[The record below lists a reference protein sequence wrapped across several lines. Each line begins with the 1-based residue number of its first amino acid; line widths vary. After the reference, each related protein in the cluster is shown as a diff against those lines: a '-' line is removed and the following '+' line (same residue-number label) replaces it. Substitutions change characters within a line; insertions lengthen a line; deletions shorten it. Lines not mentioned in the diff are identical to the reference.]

1 VIEGFDMKAM
11 LCTAFTGL
19 AGLAPGD
26 IAAPTPKDDEV
37 LIDVSVASVTYMD
50 YLMASGGYQMRPD
63 LPYAPGTDAVGVVC
77 AKGADVTK
85 FQIGDRI
92 ACSNWFGGFAEQMV
106 AKEWRCAIVPDGV
119 ADAPAVTVLHN
130 YLTAYYALVVRTTL
144 KAGESI
150 FVTGA
155 AGGVGLATI
164 DVARL
169 LGAQVIAGVGSD
181 EKADIVRKYGAMDV
195 INYRREDLRDRIKAL
210 TKGAGVDVCFDNVGG
225 AVFETM
231 SRLMNW
237 NGRLM
242 PVGFT
247 SGDIPNVPM
256 NLPLVKNY
264 SIVGLFSGA
273 WCEKFP
279 DDSFKANETIMQ
291 WLADG
296 DINPHIDKILP
307 LSEAKQAMALI
318 ADRAVQG
325 RVVLQVS

>member
-1 VIEGFDMKAM
+1 MKAM
-11 LCTAFTGL
+11 LCTAFTGM
-19 AGLAPGD
+19 AGLASGIID
-26 IAAPTPKDDEV
+26 APTPKDDEV

-63 LPYAPGTDAVGVVC
+63 LPYAPGTDAVGVVRET
-77 AKGADVTK
+77 GADVTK
-85 FQIGDRI
+85 FQTGDRI

-106 AKEWRCAIVPDGV
+106 AKEWRCAKIPDGV

-130 YLTAYYALVVRTTL
+130 YLTAYYALIERTTT
-144 KAGESI
+144 KPGETVFI
-150 FVTGA
+150 TGA

-164 DVARL
+164 EVARL
-169 LGAQVIAGVGSD
+169 LGARVIAGVGSD
-181 EKADIVRKYGAMDV
+181 DKADIVRKYGAAEV
-195 INYRREDLRDRIKAL
+195 INYRREDLRERIKAL
-210 TKGAGVDVCFDNVGG
+210 TDGAGVDVCFDNVGG
-225 AVFETM
+225 ELFETM

-247 SGDIPNVPM
+247 SGDIPSVPM

-279 DDSFKANETIMQ
+279 EDSFKASEIVMQ
-291 WLADG
+291 WLAEG
-296 DINPHIDKILP
+296 EINPHIEQIMP
-307 LSEAKQAMALI
+307 LSEAKQAMQLI

-325 RVVLQVS
+325 RVVLQMS